1 MRGVNKVILIGNIGK
16 EPEVQTIEG
25 NIPVAKFPL
34 ATTEMRK
41 ERNGNQVSETT
52 WHNIVLWRGLA
63 ELTEKYLH
71 KGSLVYI
78 EGKLRNRSY
87 EDKDKI
93 KRFYTEIIAE
103 NLVMLDKRKDS
114 KTDDSSDSVGYAN
127 GGDDLENNNDFRS
140 YDKDDDLSL

>member
-1 MRGVNKVILIGNIGK
+1 MRGINKVILVGNIGRD
-16 EPEVQTIEG
+16 PEVQYIEG

-41 ERNGNQVSETT
+41 EKSGNQISETT

-63 ELTEKYLH
+63 ELAEKYLR

-78 EGKLRNRSY
+78 EGKLRNRNY

-103 NLVMLDKRKDS
+103 NLVMLDKRKDTKS
-114 KTDDSSDSVGYAN
+114 NEETGTHSEDLDTGYDQ
-127 GGDDLENNNDFRS
+127 GFE
-140 YDKDDDLSL
+140 DDLSM

>member
-1 MRGVNKVILIGNIGK
+1 MRGINKVILVGNIGRD
-16 EPEVQTIEG
+16 PEVQYIEG

-41 ERNGNQVSETT
+41 EKSGNQVSETT

-63 ELTEKYLH
+63 ELAEKYLR

-78 EGKLRNRSY
+78 EGKLRNRNY

-103 NLVMLDKRKDS
+103 NLVMLDKRKDAKS
-114 KTDDSSDSVGYAN
+114 NEEPSTHSE
-127 GGDDLENNNDFRS
+127 DDLDNG
-140 YDKDDDLSL
+140 YDQSFDDDLSM